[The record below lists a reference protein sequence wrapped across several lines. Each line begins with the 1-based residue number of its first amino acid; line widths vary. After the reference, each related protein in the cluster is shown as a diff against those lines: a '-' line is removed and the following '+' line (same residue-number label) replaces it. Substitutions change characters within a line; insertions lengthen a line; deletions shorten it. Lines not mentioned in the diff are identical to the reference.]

1 MHDPPK
7 APIKRIGDPKP
18 KPEKPAIRL
27 DDLIP
32 NEKVLG
38 GRRVI
43 FGVRA
48 NPLRPSQP

>member
-1 MHDPPK
+1 MNGQPK
-7 APIKRIGDPKP
+7 LPHKPASAPKP
-18 KPEKPAIRL
+18 AQSKAAIRL

-38 GRRVI
+38 GHRVI

-48 NPLRPSQP
+48 KPVNKP

>member
-1 MHDPPK
+1 MNGQPK
-7 APIKRIGDPKP
+7 SPHKPASNPKQAQP
-18 KPEKPAIRL
+18 KPAIRL

-38 GRRVI
+38 GHRVI

-48 NPLRPSQP
+48 KPVSKP

>member
-1 MHDPPK
+1 MSGPQK
-7 APIKRIGDPKP
+7 TQNKTTSVPKP
-18 KPEKPAIRL
+18 RQEKRAIRL

-48 NPLRPSQP
+48 KPISKS

>member
-1 MHDPPK
+1 MNGPRKAPHKLATASKPSPPK
-7 APIKRIGDPKP
+7 PP
-18 KPEKPAIRL
+18 IRL

-32 NEKVLG
+32 TEKVLG

-48 NPLRPSQP
+48 NPLSKS